1 MSGQTPV
8 YPERVYSS
16 GERTRGNQITRRERP
31 GGISPGWMLA
41 GLAGVGLAAWMAWR
55 FSPDLLRYLKM
66 ERM

>member
-1 MSGQTPV
+1 MPGQSPV

-16 GERTRGNQITRRERP
+16 NEGRRGSQISQGASP

-41 GLAGVGLAAWMAWR
+41 GLAGVGLAAWMVWH
-55 FSPDLLRYLKM
+55 FGPDIARYIKM